1 MMRVITWSVDYQ
13 QAWYDLCYT
22 WLDQY
27 DLIEEEDLRIMRD
40 PENAILTPGGEIFL
54 AVEDGVLLGTLSLI
68 PDGETAYEL
77 AKMGV
82 APAHRRR
89 GVADA
94 LMAQAHQWAHARGAK
109 KLVLFTNRKL
119 EAAQRLYD
127 KWCFTEVYAPDDK
140 FLLSDKQMEKHLYA
154 PSYAVI
160 ETPLGYMRIDEYE
173 GALTG
178 ICLPASETNEVK
190 PETPL
195 LQQACNQMREYFS
208 GKRRQ
213 FELPY
218 RIAGRSAFQCCVL
231 ETLRRQVSFG
241 STTSYGLLA
250 ELAGFP
256 RAARAVGT
264 AMNKNPLC
272 ILIPCHRVLPADGSL
287 GFYGAAAGAESKAWL
302 LALEGVYPPK

>member
-1 MMRVITWSVDYQ
+1 MRVITWNADYQ

-40 PENAILTPGGEIFL
+40 PKTAILAPGGEIFL

-119 EAAQRLYD
+119 KAAQRLYD
-127 KWCFTEVYAPDDK
+127 KWCFAEVYAPDDK

-178 ICLPASETNEVK
+178 ICLPAAETAEVK

-195 LQQACNQMREYFS
+195 LQRACNQMREYFS
-208 GKRRQ
+208 GQRQQ

-218 RIAGRSAFQCCVL
+218 RIADRSVFQCSVL

-241 STTSYGLLA
+241 STVSYGLLA

-287 GFYGAAAGAESKAWL
+287 GFYGAAAGAESKVWL
-302 LALEGVYPPK
+302 LALEGVHLSK